1 MDEGYILGHRKRHD
15 YGGRIWA
22 GGYDNTGLW
31 SVKNA
36 VEECVVFHDIPD
48 MNLSICKRQKI
59 NSN

>member
-48 MNLSICKRQKI
+48 MNLSICK
-59 NSN
+59 